1 MKPTSMAA
9 LAALFASLLAGLP
22 AWGAQPAGAVAAPT
36 PASASTASQLAPV
49 EADAID
55 AGAVKEPYVKRTVID
70 GKTTRIEELRVRGQL
85 KKVTVT
91 SKGGAPAYEIITDA
105 GSRDLLPGPTNSL
118 GASGQR
124 VWNVLHF

>member
-1 MKPTSMAA
+1 MMAFG
-9 LAALFASLLAGLP
+9 ALFAGLLAGLP
-22 AWGAQPAGAVAAPT
+22 AWGAQPAAAVAIPT
-36 PASASTASQLAPV
+36 PVPVTTSQPAPV

-55 AGAVKEPYVKRTVID
+55 AKAVKEPYVKRTVID

-85 KKVTVT
+85 KKVTVS
-91 SKGGAPAYEIITDA
+91 SKGGAPTYEIITDA

-118 GASGQR
+118 GAAGQR

>member
-1 MKPTSMAA
+1 
-9 LAALFASLLAGLP
+9 
-22 AWGAQPAGAVAAPT
+22 AWAAQPAGAAAPAAPT
-36 PASASTASQLAPV
+36 ASQPAPM
-49 EADAID
+49 EADAVD
-55 AGAVKEPYVKRTVID
+55 AKAVKEPYVKETVID

-85 KKVTVT
+85 KKVTVL
-91 SKGGAPAYEIITDA
+91 SKGSAPTYEIITDA